1 MYGRKKELMLTF
13 QEKVAAIEVARYK
26 YITFE
31 QEFREYTASG
41 NSFVAAYN
49 FFTIED
55 VNKHKELSEQYLQI
69 QAWNT
74 KHASYVDSS
83 PVRLTKHSI
92 VAKLEK
98 LNDELNIFSRD

>member
-1 MYGRKKELMLTF
+1 MLTF

>member
-1 MYGRKKELMLTF
+1 MTF
-13 QEKVAAIEVARYK
+13 QEKIKAIELARYK

-41 NSFVAAYN
+41 NSFNAAYN

-55 VNKHKELSEQYLQI
+55 INKHKEVSEQYLQI

-74 KHASYVDSS
+74 KHASYVGSS
-83 PVRLTKHSI
+83 PIRLTTHSI
-92 VAKLEK
+92 VTKLEK
-98 LNDELNIFSRD
+98 LNDNLNILSRN